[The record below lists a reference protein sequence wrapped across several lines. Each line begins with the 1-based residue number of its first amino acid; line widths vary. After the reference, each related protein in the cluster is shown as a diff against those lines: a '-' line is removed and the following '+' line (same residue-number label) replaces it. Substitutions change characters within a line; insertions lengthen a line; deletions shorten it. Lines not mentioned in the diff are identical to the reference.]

1 MPPILEV
8 CPTFSWQQITS
19 WIVVQ
24 ALQSCYRPLNW
35 LGSIVEWT
43 INFFL
48 LNGGLFRLLFK
59 LFTFQWGRIIL
70 PDPTADN
77 FLSCVG
83 ALDPRCDLYVDTS
96 RPGKAS
102 STRADGVVFP
112 DENVG
117 SRSTADVCVMAAKLA
132 YENPAVVKRVVK
144 DIWKMNFVK
153 FYECWNENQQMDN
166 TQAFIFTDKPKDA
179 NAVVVAFR
187 GTEAFN
193 AYDWST
199 DLDFT
204 WADLVRLGGVHLG
217 FLEALGLASR
227 KHRDTIERLNTN
239 AIASSEATE
248 AREQAEATATRTPV
262 TPHRRSKEDIEK
274 APSTSGLAQGIID
287 DPAKELAYDAIT
299 KRVGLILKE
308 NPRAKLFITGHSLG
322 GALASLYATML
333 HYTGQTEI
341 ASKIGAVYTFGQPR
355 VGDQDFVNYA
365 NSKLKGK
372 FFRVVYCNDVVP
384 RVPFDDIV
392 MAYKHIGDCNY
403 FNSVYKGIIVKE
415 EPNRN
420 YSILWTIFVHLN
432 AVWEIVQGLFFITLL
447 YGNQFSESTVCLLF
461 RILGLAIPGFA
472 AHSPCNY
479 VNSVRLGPL
488 PLRKC
493 IPCDVADISQGI
505 ALMEDNVKDILC
517 CILVAFFG
525 NQICHSGPKCLFHAR
540 NCMPPMKFGAK
551 ENL

>member
-1 MPPILEV
+1 MAPIVEV

-35 LGSIVEWT
+35 LGFIIEWT
-43 INFFL
+43 INFFY
-48 LNGGLFRLLFK
+48 LNGGLFRMLIKLL
-59 LFTFQWGRIIL
+59 TFQWGRIIL

-96 RPGKAS
+96 RPDKAS
-102 STRADGVVFP
+102 STRADALVFP
-112 DENVG
+112 DENVS

-144 DIWKMNFVK
+144 DIWMMNFVK
-153 FYECWNENQQMDN
+153 FYECWNEHQQMVN

-199 DLDFT
+199 DLDFA
-204 WADLVRLGGVHLG
+204 WVKLDRLGGVHLG
-217 FLEALGLASR
+217 FLEALGLVSR
-227 KHRDTIERLNTN
+227 KHRGTIEKLNTN
-239 AIASSEATE
+239 ANASSNETKSH
-248 AREQAEATATRTPV
+248 EQAEANANGHIF
-262 TPHRRSKEDIEK
+262 TPHRKTREEIEN
-274 APSTSGLAQGIID
+274 APATSGLAQDIID

-299 KRVGLILKE
+299 KQVGLILKD

-341 ASKIGAVYTFGQPR
+341 ASKIGAVYTFGQPL

-403 FNSVYKGIIVKE
+403 FNSVYDGVTVQE

-420 YSILWTIFVHLN
+420 FFGIAKIITMHLN
-432 AVWEIVQGLFFITLL
+432 AVWEIVQGLFLITLQ
-447 YGNQFSESTVCLLF
+447 YGKQFSESTMCLLF
-461 RILGLAIPGFA
+461 RMLGLAFPGVA
-472 AHSPCNY
+472 AHNPCNY
-479 VNSVRLGPL
+479 VNAVRLGPF
-488 PLRKC
+488 PLRER
-493 IPCDVADISQGI
+493 ILGDIADISEEI
-505 ALMEDNVKDILC
+505 AMMNDNMKDILY
-517 CILVAFFG
+517 CISQVFFG
-525 NQICHSGPKCLFHAR
+525 KSVRPLGSKQLFSS
-540 NCMPPMKFGAK
+540 
-551 ENL
+551 

>member
-1 MPPILEV
+1 MPPIVEV

-153 FYECWNENQQMDN
+153 FYECWNEHQQMDN

-204 WADLVRLGGVHLG
+204 WVKLDRLGGVHLG
-217 FLEALGLASR
+217 FLEAVGLASR

-239 AIASSEATE
+239 AIASSEATK
-248 AREQAEATATRTPV
+248 AQEQAEATATRTPV
-262 TPHRRSKEDIEK
+262 TPHRRSKEEIEK
-274 APSTSGLAQGIID
+274 APPTSGLAQGIID

-322 GALASLYATML
+322 GALAALYATML

-403 FNSVYKGIIVKE
+403 FNSVYDGITVE
-415 EPNRN
+415 EVPNRN
-420 YSILWTIFVHLN
+420 FFGIARMITMHLN
-432 AVWEIVQGLFFITLL
+432 AVWEIVQGLFLITLQ
-447 YGNQFSESTVCLLF
+447 YGKQYAESMMSLLF
-461 RILGLAIPGFA
+461 RMLGLVFPGVS

-479 VNSVRLGPL
+479 VNSVRLGPF
-488 PLRKC
+488 PLRER
-493 IPCDVADISQGI
+493 ILGDVADISQEI
-505 ALMEDNVKDILC
+505 ALMNDNVKDILYS
-517 CILVAFFG
+517 ILQVFFG
-525 NQICHSGPKCLFHAR
+525 KKVRDFGPKRLFLA
-540 NCMPPMKFGAK
+540 
-551 ENL
+551 

>member
-1 MPPILEV
+1 MMP
-8 CPTFSWQQITS
+8 C
-19 WIVVQ
+19 
-24 ALQSCYRPLNW
+24 
-35 LGSIVEWT
+35 
-43 INFFL
+43 
-48 LNGGLFRLLFK
+48 
-59 LFTFQWGRIIL
+59 
-70 PDPTADN
+70 
-77 FLSCVG
+77 
-83 ALDPRCDLYVDTS
+83 
-96 RPGKAS
+96 
-102 STRADGVVFP
+102 
-112 DENVG
+112 
-117 SRSTADVCVMAAKLA
+117 
-132 YENPAVVKRVVK
+132 RVVLLA
-144 DIWKMNFVK
+144 
-153 FYECWNENQQMDN
+153 EHQQMDN

-204 WADLVRLGGVHLG
+204 WVKLDRLGGVHLG
-217 FLEALGLASR
+217 FLEAVGLASR

-239 AIASSEATE
+239 AIASSEATK
-248 AREQAEATATRTPV
+248 AQEQAEATATRTPV
-262 TPHRRSKEDIEK
+262 TPHRRSKEEIEK

-308 NPRAKLFITGHSLG
+308 NPRAKLSITGHSLG
-322 GALASLYATML
+322 GALAALYATML

-372 FFRVVYCNDVVP
+372 FFRVVYCNDVIP
-384 RVPFDDIV
+384 RVPFDDHV
-392 MAYKHIGDCNY
+392 MGFKHIGDCNY

-432 AVWEIVQGLFFITLL
+432 AVWEIVQGLFLITLL

-488 PLRKC
+488 PVRERILG
-493 IPCDVADISQGI
+493 DVADISHEI

-525 NQICHSGPKCLFHAR
+525 NQICDSGPKCLFQAR

-551 ENL
+551 ENLHDLCPRPHYLATARPFLANE

>member
-1 MPPILEV
+1 MPPIVEV

-19 WIVVQ
+19 LIVVQ

-102 STRADGVVFP
+102 STRADAVVFP

-144 DIWKMNFVK
+144 DIWKLNFVK
-153 FYECWNENQQMDN
+153 FSECWNEQQQMVN

-204 WADLVRLGGVHLG
+204 WVKLDRLGYVHQG
-217 FLEALGLASR
+217 FLEALGFISR
-227 KHRDTIERLNTN
+227 KHPDTIERLNTN
-239 AIASSEATE
+239 AIESSEATE

-262 TPHRRSKEDIEK
+262 TPHRRSKEEIEK
-274 APSTSGLAQGIID
+274 APPISGLAQGIID
-287 DPAKELAYDAIT
+287 DPAKEQAYDGQALHHGT
-299 KRVGLILKE
+299 L
-308 NPRAKLFITGHSLG
+308 SG

-333 HYTGQTEI
+333 HHTGETEI

-403 FNSVYKGIIVKE
+403 FNSVYNGIIVQE

-420 YSILWTIFVHLN
+420 YSILWTIIVHLN

-461 RILGLAIPGFA
+461 TILGLAIPGFA

-479 VNSVRLGPL
+479 VNSVRLGPN
-488 PLRKC
+488 PLIEC
-493 IPCDVADISQGI
+493 IPYDVADISQGI

-517 CILVAFFG
+517 CILVAFFE